1 MGKDGYAQHE
11 ADNWYFGSKAA
22 LNFSSGAPVSL
33 TNSAMTAL
41 KGCTTVSDSAGN
53 LLFYSNGVKVWNKNH
68 NEMQNGY
75 GLLGDELSS
84 QAALGLKAPGENSL
98 YYLFTVGGTHASPP
112 LLGAYYSVIDMS
124 LDGGSGSVL
133 SWEKN
138 IPLQGADS
146 AAEVITAVAC
156 ADQDGFWV
164 FVRNFSATNKILA
177 YLVDADGVHQTPVIS
192 LCLRNQSLLQQVGTV
207 KASSDGRYLV
217 YGPSL
222 WSLNNPVTELFNLN
236 SSTGEATPVFLF
248 NSGGINW
255 GAEFSANS
263 EFLYLAMESPGG
275 DSSKI
280 VQFDMSQLSSATV
293 FQNNKIVI
301 NAIAGAPKYWQQ
313 QIAPDGK
320 IYGVQYPA
328 SIKYLSVIHEP
339 SKKGVF
345 CNFQPNAVPL
355 ASGNCLMGLPTF
367 VQSYFAR
374 FTWIGECMNVETQ
387 FTSNFVPVPDSIN
400 WDFDDPSTGI
410 YNFSNELNPVHVF
423 SDSGSYN
430 VTARA
435 FYTNGHKED
444 ATRIVKISPQP
455 KVTLGPDQFICP
467 NSQITFDAGSGFL
480 SYQWSTGQASQTIQV
495 ADTGT
500 YWVRVSNSSSCAGYD
515 TIHLNFYPAP
525 VIDETGLVISPTTC
539 GGSTG
544 AITGLVV
551 NGNQPVSYEWKNGN
565 SLTISS
571 NLDLFQLPVD
581 NYTLFVTD
589 GYGCSWPSRN
599 FTINDVGDLL
609 IDTVI
614 VQQAHCGK
622 ADAKIMVV
630 ATTGLAAMLKYSI
643 DNGQSYSYNL
653 GDFYNLTA
661 GIYKVK
667 VMVSDTTQPCQ
678 KVYDFNPVIV
688 QDVGGPLIINVS
700 TQFEN
705 GTQADGSIKIQASS
719 TSDTLYYLVDGIEQ
733 VNNGTF
739 NNLHSGTYTC
749 KVTDKYGC
757 DTTFT
762 AVVNNLTVARLQAIA
777 GYGSTCLGNVAVL
790 PLLANNFN
798 RVNSFNIRLKYDNT
812 KVICQNYLNPATSL
826 ADSLKIELYPAS
838 GELNLKWADLNPVSL
853 PDGTTLVE
861 LSFASLNSGQSTVKW
876 DLSPGICV
884 FLDSIGFSLPT
895 EFTQGQVRVYS
906 IPKAEVPEPLPTC
919 EGGDVL
925 LIANY
930 LAGTGN
936 GTISYN
942 WTGPGGFTS
951 NDPLLTLTALTQAE
965 AGQYAVS
972 VSDTNHCQSD
982 YTADVT
988 VIPTPV
994 SGLPTDTDT
1003 IYFDLPRRLEAAQ
1016 GYYDSYAWNTG
1027 DTTNSILITA
1037 EGWYKVTIAT
1047 PEGCTTT
1054 DSVMMLYAIVP
1065 LTMPNAFTPDGDL
1078 LNDVFRPVTL
1088 PEKISSFSMYI
1099 YDRWGKQVF
1108 FTSDIKQGWDGT
1120 INGSPAQIG
1129 GYVYVLKY
1137 GNPSGAEREK
1147 RGMVMVVR

>member
-1 MGKDGYAQHE
+1 
-11 ADNWYFGSKAA
+11 
-22 LNFSSGAPVSL
+22 
-33 TNSAMTAL
+33 MTAY
-41 KGCTTVSDSAGN
+41 KGCTTISDSAGN

-84 QAALGLKAPGENSL
+84 QAVLGLKAPGADNL
-98 YYLFTVGGTHASPP
+98 YYLFTVGGNHGSPP
-112 LLGAYYSVIDMS
+112 LYGAYYSVIDMS
-124 LDGGSGSVL
+124 LDGGAGSVL

-156 ADQDGFWV
+156 ADRDGYWV

-192 LCLRNQSLLQQVGTV
+192 LCLRNQSILQQIGTV
-207 KASSDGRYLV
+207 KASSDGRYMV
-217 YGPSL
+217 YGPSG
-222 WSLNNPVTELFNLN
+222 WAINIPVTELYRLN
-236 SSTGEATPVFLF
+236 SSTGEVTPVFLF

-255 GAEFSANS
+255 GAEFASNS
-263 EFLYLAMESPGG
+263 EYLYLTIDHQ
-275 DSSKI
+275 DSSKV
-280 VQFDMSQLSSATV
+280 VQYDMNQLSNATT
-293 FQNNKIVI
+293 FQNSKSIINVI
-301 NAIAGAPKYWQQ
+301 NGGPTYWQCQ
-313 QIAPDGK
+313 LATDGK
-320 IYGVQYPA
+320 IYISQYLYSLA
-328 SIKYLSVIHEP
+328 FAEHLSVINEP
-339 SKKGVF
+339 SKKGAF
-345 CNFQPNAVPL
+345 CNFQSNAVEL
-355 ASGNCLMGLPTF
+355 ASGYCMMGLPTF

-374 FTWIGECMNVETQ
+374 FTWNGECMNAVTQ
-387 FTSNFVPVPDSIN
+387 FTSNFNPVPDSII
-400 WDFDDPSTGI
+400 WDFDDPSTGT
-410 YNFSNELNPVHVF
+410 YNNSNDLNPIHIF
-423 SDSGSYN
+423 SDTGSYN
-430 VTARA
+430 VKVKA
-435 FYTNGHKED
+435 FYANGHQED
-444 ATRIVKISPQP
+444 ATRIVRISPQP
-455 KVTLGPDQFICP
+455 MVSLGPDQFICP
-467 NSQITFDAGSGFL
+467 NSQITLDAGSGFL
-480 SYQWSTGQASQTIQV
+480 SYQWSTGQATQTIQV

-515 TIHLNFYPAP
+515 TIHVNFYPAP

-544 AITGLVV
+544 AITGLIVT
-551 NGNQPVSYEWKNGN
+551 GNQPVSYEWKNGN
-565 SLTISS
+565 NQIVST

-622 ADAKIMVV
+622 ADAKITIV

-653 GDFYNLTA
+653 GDFYNPTA

-688 QDVGGPLIINVS
+688 QDLGSPLIINVS

-705 GTQADGSIKIQASS
+705 GTQADGSIAIQASS
-719 TSDTLYYLVDGIEQ
+719 ASDTLFYLVDGMEQ

-749 KVTDKYGC
+749 TVTDKYGC

-777 GYGSTCLGNVAVL
+777 GDGSTCLGEVAVL
-790 PLLANNFN
+790 PLLANNFD
-798 RVNSFNIRLKYDNT
+798 RVSSFNIRLKYDNS

-826 ADSLKIELYPAS
+826 ADSLKIELYPES

-884 FLDSIGFSLPT
+884 FLDSIGFSLPA

-930 LAGTGN
+930 QAGTGN

-951 NDPLLTLTALTQAE
+951 YDPIFTLTSLTQAE
-965 AGQYAVS
+965 AGLYTVS
-972 VSDTNHCQSD
+972 VSDTNHCLSD
-982 YTADVT
+982 YTAEVN

-994 SGLPTDTDT
+994 AGFTADT
-1003 IYFDLPRRLEAAQ
+1003 IYFDEQVQLEVEQ
-1016 GYYDSYAWNTG
+1016 GYYKYTWNTG
-1027 DTTNSILITA
+1027 DSTYSVLVSA
-1037 EGWYKVTIAT
+1037 EGWYKVSIETV
-1047 PEGCTTT
+1047 EGCTTT
-1054 DSVMMLYAIVP
+1054 DSVMMLYAFVP
-1065 LTMPNAFTPDGDL
+1065 LNMPNAFTPDGDG
-1078 LNDVFRPVTL
+1078 LNDYFKPVTL

-1108 FTSDIKQGWDGT
+1108 FTNDVKQGWDGT
-1120 INGSPAQIG
+1120 INGNPAQVG
-1129 GYVYVLKY
+1129 SYAYVLKY
-1137 GNPSGAEREK
+1137 GNPSGAQREK
-1147 RGMVMVVR
+1147 RGMVTLVR